1 MRLKM
6 KNKKF
11 IGILFLI
18 IFIISFIFITT
29 SFATSR
35 YGSTGDEVKKIQ
47 TKLKQW
53 GYYNGNID
61 GIFGSKTLSAVK
73 KFQQKNGLTVDGI
86 VGTNTLSA
94 LGITS
99 SSNSNKTSN
108 NSNLYLISQ
117 VIYGEARGEPYEGQ
131 VAVGAVLLNRVADSR
146 FPNTVAG
153 VVYQSGAFTCVQD
166 GQINLTPNSTAKKAA
181 QDAINGWDPTHGSI
195 YYFNPNT
202 ATSSWIWSRPQ
213 TVTIGKHIF
222 CK

>member
-1 MRLKM
+1 M
-6 KNKKF
+6 KRVNFFKIVIGVLLFVLLFF
-11 IGILFLI
+11 IGN
-18 IFIISFIFITT
+18 
-29 SFATSR
+29 SFAVSR
-35 YGSTGDEVKKIQ
+35 YGSSGQEVKNIQ

-53 GYYNGNID
+53 GYYDGKVD
-61 GIFGSKTLSAVK
+61 GIFGSKTLAAVK

-86 VGTNTLSA
+86 VGQKTLNA
-94 LGITS
+94 LGISS
-99 SSNSNKTSN
+99 SSNSTTSSN

-131 VAVGAVLLNRVADSR
+131 VAVGAVLLNRVSDSR

-153 VVYQSGAFTCVQD
+153 VVYQSGAFTCVSD
-166 GQINLTPNSTAKKAA
+166 GQINLSPDSTAKKAA
-181 QDAINGWDPTHGSI
+181 QDAVNGWDPTHGSI

-213 TVTIGKHIF
+213 TVRIGKHIF

>member
-1 MRLKM
+1 M
-6 KNKKF
+6 KRIDFFKIVVVIIIFVLFAF
-11 IGILFLI
+11 IGN
-18 IFIISFIFITT
+18 

-35 YGSTGDEVKKIQ
+35 YGSSGQEVKNIQ

-53 GYYNGNID
+53 GYYDGKID
-61 GIFGSKTLSAVK
+61 GIFGSKTLAAVK

-86 VGTNTLSA
+86 VGQKTLNA
-94 LGITS
+94 LGISS
-99 SSNSNKTSN
+99 SSNSSTSSN

-131 VAVGAVLLNRVADSR
+131 VAVGAVLLNRVSDSR
-146 FPNTVAG
+146 FPNTVSG
-153 VVYQSGAFTCVQD
+153 VVYQSGAFTCVSD
-166 GQINLTPNSTAKKAA
+166 GQINLSPDSTAKKAA
-181 QDAINGWDPTHGSI
+181 QDAVNGWDPTHGSV

-213 TVTIGKHIF
+213 TVRIGKHIF